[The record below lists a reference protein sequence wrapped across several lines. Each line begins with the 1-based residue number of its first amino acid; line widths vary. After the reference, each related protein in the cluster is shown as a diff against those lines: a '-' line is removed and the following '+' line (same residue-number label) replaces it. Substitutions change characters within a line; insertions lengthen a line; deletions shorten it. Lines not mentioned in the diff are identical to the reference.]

1 MSNSIKSTWN
11 IGLFFLVFT
20 IMFYNVY
27 FALDTIN
34 RNPPVLQKQFGTVIA
49 GMGENQKMGYVFQV
63 KLNQVNVKYRFV
75 FLGFH
80 NNVS

>member
-1 MSNSIKSTWN
+1 
-11 IGLFFLVFT
+11 
-20 IMFYNVY
+20 MFHNVY

-34 RNPPVLQKQFGTVIA
+34 RSPPVLQKQFWTVIA
-49 GMGENQKMGYVFQV
+49 GMGKNQKMGYIFQV

>member
-1 MSNSIKSTWN
+1 
-11 IGLFFLVFT
+11 
-20 IMFYNVY
+20 MFHNVY

-34 RNPPVLQKQFGTVIA
+34 RSPPVFQKQFWTVIA
-49 GMGENQKMGYVFQV
+49 GMGENQKMGYIFQV

-80 NNVS
+80 KKVS

>member
-1 MSNSIKSTWN
+1 
-11 IGLFFLVFT
+11 
-20 IMFYNVY
+20 MFHNVY

-34 RNPPVLQKQFGTVIA
+34 RSPPVLQKQFGTVIA
-49 GMGENQKMGYVFQV
+49 RMGENQKMGYIFQV

-80 NNVS
+80 KNVS

>member
-1 MSNSIKSTWN
+1 
-11 IGLFFLVFT
+11 
-20 IMFYNVY
+20 MFHNVY

-34 RNPPVLQKQFGTVIA
+34 RSPTVLQKQFGTVIA

>member
-1 MSNSIKSTWN
+1 M
-11 IGLFFLVFT
+11 LH
-20 IMFYNVY
+20 NVY

-34 RNPPVLQKQFGTVIA
+34 VSPLVLQKQFWTVIA
-49 GMGENQKMGYVFQV
+49 GMVENQKMGYIFQV

-80 NNVS
+80 KNVS